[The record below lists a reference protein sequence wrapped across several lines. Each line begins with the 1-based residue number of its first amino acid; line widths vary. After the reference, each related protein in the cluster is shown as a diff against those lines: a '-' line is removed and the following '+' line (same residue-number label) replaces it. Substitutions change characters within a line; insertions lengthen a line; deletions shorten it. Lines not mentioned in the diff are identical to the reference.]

1 MTTLARHM
9 TTLARHGV
17 RRQTALTQLVLAA
30 VFAAGIALPATAHA
44 DDAPVNL
51 PLTDDVRAQLVEA
64 GAVLTGR
71 PVSEFTGLRL
81 ANAFLAEYPGSHNQY
96 AAAALEAAPGA
107 FEAGVNLQDQ
117 NSYMVFIKDGAPGAR
132 WIPKAIGFGPIPA
145 GQAPCP
151 LPQKVRDLWNWP
163 AGECYPP
170 PG

>member
-1 MTTLARHM
+1 MKILK
-9 TTLARHGV
+9 
-17 RRQTALTQLVLAA
+17 LTLAA
-30 VFAAGIALPATAHA
+30 VFALGLALPATANA

-71 PVSEFTGLRL
+71 PVSEFIGLRPT
-81 ANAFLAEYPGSHNQY
+81 NAFLAEYPTSHSQY
-96 AAAALEAAPGA
+96 AAASLAAAPGA

-117 NSYMVFIKDGAPGAR
+117 NSYMMFVKDGRPGAR

-145 GQAPCP
+145 GEAPCP
-151 LPQKVRDLWNWP
+151 LPQAVRDLWNWP

-170 PG
+170 RD